1 MNIIYNTILLIGAIV
16 FSAII
21 WRRGGA
27 GQSLWRNPGVPI
39 VLGLTQFVL
48 LNFNN
53 WWALLYIPLMWGA
66 IQAFSYGLNAPIHQF
81 VVLIMGGL
89 SGRGSDGGYKPVE
102 IVTRA
107 TCGLLWSTPAILF
120 AILTG
125 NWLAYGIYAVV
136 LTIGNGLAGGLIKD
150 VEKSEK
156 VVGGLVSLCILI

>member
-39 VLGLTQFVL
+39 ILGLTQFVL

-66 IQAFSYGLNAPIHQF
+66 IQAFSYGLDAPIHDF
-81 VVLIMGGL
+81 WEKVFHC
-89 SGRGSDGGYKPVE
+89 GSKGNAPFVE
-102 IVTRA
+102 ISTRA